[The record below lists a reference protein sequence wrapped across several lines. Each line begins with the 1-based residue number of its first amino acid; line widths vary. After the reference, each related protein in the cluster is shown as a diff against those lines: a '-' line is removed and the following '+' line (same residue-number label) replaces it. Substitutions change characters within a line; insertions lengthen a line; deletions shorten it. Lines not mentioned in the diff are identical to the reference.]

1 MVSPTEMSPPVSKE
15 QRVWIRWL
23 HGECLLPLEHVA
35 DVLGLDLAAV
45 AVYVAWKPRNGGN
58 GRRPQGP
65 PRYKRSVRGRRGIA
79 ILGQTGSKIRR
90 LCVLGYQP
98 TVISL
103 ALAIGVDDVRDF
115 VRRLE
120 PIRRARLSRPRG
132 RTEQIQIRTPPPRF
146 VPPSLEPIAPGW
158 QWRARPTDVDP
169 PAAAPFPFK
178 PAPEPNPCAR
188 EQPTQHGADFP
199 CVGWP
204 VDVRRTAWG
213 TTQINCA

>member
-90 LCVLGYQP
+90 LCAGLPADRYFACPG
-98 TVISL
+98 
-103 ALAIGVDDVRDF
+103 D
-115 VRRLE
+115 RRR
-120 PIRRARLSRPRG
+120 RRAGLRSTARADPPRPIITTTRSHSADTDTDAAPAFRAAVPRADRAGVAMASSSHRRRPAGRG
-132 RTEQIQIRTPPPRF
+132 PVPLQAGARTE
-146 VPPSLEPIAPGW
+146 SLCS
-158 QWRARPTDVDP
+158 RATD
-169 PAAAPFPFK
+169 
-178 PAPEPNPCAR
+178 PNMR
-188 EQPTQHGADFP
+188 
-199 CVGWP
+199 
-204 VDVRRTAWG
+204 
-213 TTQINCA
+213 